1 MLGDFLEFSV
11 SVPSLA
17 EAANEL
23 QSLGFQEAITTEIA
37 DSPYMPLSMSSA
49 TIGLRPNNE
58 DALAISFVRP
68 DLINYLR
75 AYRRI
80 GIKPQFASLADDEF
94 HRAGFE
100 DPNGPQIV
108 LLEARTCTP
117 LHPDNV
123 IVSIL
128 GDFVE
133 FCAPTHSLAESTE
146 FWGQL
151 GLHQDAERKSTEGST
166 HLHGHGL
173 RIGFYEGVRFA
184 PGLSF
189 TCADLDTRVAFLEAK
204 GCSIRR
210 QLPFD
215 TPTRAGATIAGNVPI
230 YLLAGA

>member
-37 DSPYMPLSMSSA
+37 DSQYMPLSMSSV
-49 TIGLRPNNE
+49 TVGLRPT
-58 DALAISFVRP
+58 DDAALAISFIRP
-68 DLINYLR
+68 DLVNYLR

-80 GIKPQFASLADDEF
+80 GIKPKFASLADDEF

-100 DPNGPQIV
+100 DPNGLQIV
-108 LLEARTCTP
+108 LLEARTCAP
-117 LHPDNV
+117 LLPDNAV
-123 IVSIL
+123 VSIL

-133 FCAPTHSLAESTE
+133 FSTPTHSLTESTE
-146 FWGQL
+146 FWGRL
-151 GLHQDAERKSTEGST
+151 GMHRDADRKSTERST
-166 HLHGHGL
+166 HLRGHGL

-215 TPTRAGATIAGNVPI
+215 THTHAGATIIGNLPI
-230 YLLAGA
+230 YLLAED